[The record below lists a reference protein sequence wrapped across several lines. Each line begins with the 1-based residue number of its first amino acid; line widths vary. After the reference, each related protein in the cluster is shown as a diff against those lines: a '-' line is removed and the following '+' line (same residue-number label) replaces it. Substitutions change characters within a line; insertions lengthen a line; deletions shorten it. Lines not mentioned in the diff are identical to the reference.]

1 MMAIPGIIVGRRRW
15 LLLKLIGNGFAQA
28 AVAVAIALLVRRVFD
43 QWINGGSLLPSWQD
57 AATAAT
63 LIALAIAAAAL
74 RVRERID
81 AERLGQDYAYRV
93 RLALF
98 DHLSRLAPRALQQRS
113 RGGHLLRFIGD
124 LTALRQWVS
133 LGMARLSVAA
143 IIACFALG
151 ALAWVSTPL
160 AIAVALVLLCGAGA
174 ALLTG
179 RGMRSTVS
187 ESRRRR
193 AVLAANI
200 NEKIAAMSVVQAF
213 GQERREHR
221 RLARQSRK
229 LRHAMINRARVSG
242 YLRGITEA
250 TNGIAL
256 ALVLIMGAVVVNQG
270 QTSAGSVVAAL
281 AILGMLTPALREL
294 GRVHEYWY
302 AYQVARKKIASFMAI
317 EPLMAESPGAPELPV
332 ANGDISLR
340 SIRLDGVFDNL
351 EASAPGGSMVAVVGD
366 NGVGK
371 SSLFNLISRMHLP
384 DAGEVLVDGGDLR
397 DYSLSSIRRR
407 IGMVSPDLPL
417 LRGSIERNVR
427 YRWHDAPAHEVQRV
441 CARCG
446 VDALAAGLPEGMR
459 TRVGEGGM
467 NLSLG
472 QRQRIALARAL
483 LGNPKILLLD
493 EIDANLDASSCALLD
508 SVLQEFQG
516 TVLLISHR
524 LELVLKA
531 DIIWHLAGGVVLEA
545 GSPDILLARP
555 GPTHQLFHRKLKS
568 VA

>member
-1 MMAIPGIIVGRRRW
+1 MAIPRIIAGRRRW
-15 LLLKLIGNGFAQA
+15 LLLKLISNGFAQA
-28 AVAVAIALLVRRVFD
+28 GVAVATALLIRRVFD
-43 QWINGGSLLPSWQD
+43 QWINGGLLLPSWWD
-57 AATAAT
+57 AAIAAS
-63 LIALAIAAAAL
+63 LIALALAAAAL
-74 RVRERID
+74 RVRERVA
-81 AERLGQDYAYRV
+81 AEQLGQDYTYRV

-98 DHLSRLAPRALQQRS
+98 DHLSSLSPRTLQQRS

-133 LGMARLSVAA
+133 LGLARLSVAA
-143 IIACFALG
+143 IVACFALA

-160 AIAVALVLLCGAGA
+160 AISVALVLLCGAGA

-179 RGMRSTVS
+179 RAMRAAVS

-193 AVLAANI
+193 AALAANI

-213 GQERREHR
+213 GQQRRERR

-229 LRHAMINRARVSG
+229 LRQAMLIRARVIG
-242 YLRGITEA
+242 YLRGLTEA

-281 AILGMLTPALREL
+281 AILGMLTPALRDL

-302 AYQVARKKIASFMAI
+302 GYQVARKKIASFMAI
-317 EPLMAESPGAPELPV
+317 EPQMDALPGAPALPV
-332 ANGDISLR
+332 TSGGISLC

-366 NGVGK
+366 NGAGK
-371 SSLFNLISRMHLP
+371 STLFNLISRMHLP
-384 DAGEVLVDGGDLR
+384 DSGAVLVDGGDLG
-397 DYSLSSIRRR
+397 DYSLSSIHWH

-417 LRGSIERNVR
+417 LRGSIESNVR
-427 YRWHDAPAHEVQRV
+427 YRWRDAPSHEVQRV
-441 CARCG
+441 CVRCG

-459 TRVGEGGM
+459 TRVGEGGI

-493 EIDANLDASSCALLD
+493 EVDANLDAGSCALLD

-531 DIIWHLAGGVVLEA
+531 DIIWHLAGGALLEA
-545 GSPDILLARP
+545 GSPDSLLMRP
-555 GPTHQLFHRKLKS
+555 GPTHQLFQRKLKS